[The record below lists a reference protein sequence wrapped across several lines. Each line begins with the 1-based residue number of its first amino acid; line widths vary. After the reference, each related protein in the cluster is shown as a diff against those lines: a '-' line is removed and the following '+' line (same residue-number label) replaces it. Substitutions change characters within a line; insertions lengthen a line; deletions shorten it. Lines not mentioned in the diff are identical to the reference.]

1 MIRHTDGN
9 LHALDAHERSSDCN
23 LHALAEF
30 EAMAREVERNLVGV
44 KYYELKGDAVVERA
58 VESVE
63 VHEEHR
69 GLLRTTVDETV
80 VCWVSEPTCEIYNF
94 ADDDR
99 YYVTRDEAEE
109 AVRETA

>member
-1 MIRHTDGN
+1 MIRHNDGN
-9 LHALDAHERSSDCN
+9 LHALDAHERLEAD
-23 LHALAEF
+23 AEF

-44 KYYELKGDAVVERA
+44 KYYELKDDAVVERA
-58 VESVE
+58 VGSVE
-63 VHEEHR
+63 VHEEQR

-99 YYVTRDEAEE
+99 YYVTREEAEE
-109 AVRETA
+109 AWMEAK